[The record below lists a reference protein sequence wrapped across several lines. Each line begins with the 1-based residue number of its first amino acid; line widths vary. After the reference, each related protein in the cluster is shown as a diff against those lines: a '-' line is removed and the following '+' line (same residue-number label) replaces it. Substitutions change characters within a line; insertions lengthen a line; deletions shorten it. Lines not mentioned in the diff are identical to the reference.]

1 MWRNACSTAAF
12 WLNPSRYLAQ
22 DLGLTLLWEARAF
35 IDRVH
40 RGDAFHSGIAWNCVI
55 WNAGSGTNNKNN
67 NELACTGMCWI
78 FQTAYMV
85 LFSCFI
91 QCNSN
96 SDLNHMM
103 FCVLICHY
111 CCRVEI
117 GGGAREAC
125 GWETAPVNWR
135 RRWKWEQRWSVEI
148 WCGCGV
154 EMWSHHWL

>member
-1 MWRNACSTAAF
+1 MLEVAPIIKIKILYKTE
-12 WLNPSRYLAQ
+12 
-22 DLGLTLLWEARAF
+22 LT
-35 IDRVH
+35 
-40 RGDAFHSGIAWNCVI
+40 
-55 WNAGSGTNNKNN
+55 
-67 NELACTGMCWI
+67 CTGMCWI

-85 LFSCFI
+85 LFNCFI

-111 CCRVEI
+111 CCRGEI

-125 GWETAPVNWR
+125 GWETAPVNWK
-135 RRWKWEQRWSVEI
+135 RRWKWEQRWSVEM

-154 EMWSHHWL
+154 EMWSHHWLSHWNCVVSVCVRTRPLGRQIGRCTNFFTLAEY